1 MSEPVVVEHGS
12 SPSGRWLR
20 DRRWRLALWIA
31 VVESLIVAVA
41 KDVSR
46 WTVLVLALLAFALYY
61 WGGRRAKPGVFQE
74 ATWIF
79 GASQALTLV
88 AVILSF
94 FLSFLAF
101 VVAAVLGAAAL
112 FYFLFERR

>member
-1 MSEPVVVEHGS
+1 VSEPVVVEHGS

-31 VVESLIVAVA
+31 VIESLIVAIA
-41 KDVSR
+41 SDVSR
-46 WTVLVLALLAFALYY
+46 WTVLLLAIVAFALYY
-61 WGGRRAKPGVFQE
+61 WVGRRAKQGTFHE

-101 VVAAVLGAAAL
+101 VVAAILGAAAL